1 MSGIF
6 LDEKSREKVI
16 KKFNKINSVNEFV
29 SLLNFIEKNNDN
41 LKDKNAFKPINSK
54 QLYHISKTKDKRYLE
69 FSIPKKNGGKRKI
82 QTPDEI
88 LKRVQ
93 KLINYLLQLIFEPYS
108 HYSSNGFLFG
118 KGIIRNA
125 TPHIGKEY
133 VLNLDIKDFFPS
145 INFRRVKVVLELN
158 PFNLKNEREP
168 ISFIIANL
176 CTHKDQ
182 LPQGAPTSPILSNI
196 VTQKLDRRL
205 TKISLSKNIKY
216 TRYADDV
223 TFSSNKN
230 ILKHIFINKVSKIIQ
245 EENFIVN
252 EDKTRLQKS
261 TERQQV
267 TGLIVN
273 KKLNVK
279 REYLQKVRAMLN
291 NWEKGGLEYAINVF
305 KKHQPTE
312 KVNYPFK
319 EVLLGHISFIRQIK
333 GIDNSVSIKLTEKF
347 SLLNNLIDYN
357 FIKNDKVKKR
367 LIDDNHKMERFLL
380 VENLTD
386 KDKFISFCTSAFHQI
401 ENLVNYYYWSKFD
414 NIELLLNYLFINNP
428 SFKSRYKTIEKTKGF
443 KKISDLN
450 INVLVY
456 LYEKEFYFDKKKFY
470 KQELTK
476 IREIRNDDSH
486 RCSVIDVDKK
496 EIAKEFNR
504 LEQKKINFKKNNKNL
519 VYSKVE
525 TKFLLKYETYK
536 FLEKKNYKAVREILR
551 EVSVNI
557 KNTLPNT
564 V

>member
-1 MSGIF
+1 MELG
-6 LDEKSREKVI
+6 LP
-16 KKFNKINSVNEFV
+16 
-29 SLLNFIEKNNDN
+29 L
-41 LKDKNAFKPINSK
+41 
-54 QLYHISKTKDKRYLE
+54 
-69 FSIPKKNGGKRKI
+69 
-82 QTPDEI
+82 
-88 LKRVQ
+88 
-93 KLINYLLQLIFEPYS
+93 
-108 HYSSNGFLFG
+108 
-118 KGIIRNA
+118 
-125 TPHIGKEY
+125 
-133 VLNLDIKDFFPS
+133 
-145 INFRRVKVVLELN
+145 RR
-158 PFNLKNEREP
+158 
-168 ISFIIANL
+168 
-176 CTHKDQ
+176 
-182 LPQGAPTSPILSNI
+182 
-196 VTQKLDRRL
+196 
-205 TKISLSKNIKY
+205 
-216 TRYADDV
+216 
-223 TFSSNKN
+223 
-230 ILKHIFINKVSKIIQ
+230 
-245 EENFIVN
+245 
-252 EDKTRLQKS
+252 
-261 TERQQV
+261 
-267 TGLIVN
+267 
-273 KKLNVK
+273 
-279 REYLQKVRAMLN
+279 
-291 NWEKGGLEYAINVF
+291 
-305 KKHQPTE
+305 
-312 KVNYPFK
+312 
-319 EVLLGHISFIRQIK
+319 
-333 GIDNSVSIKLTEKF
+333 
-347 SLLNNLIDYN
+347 
-357 FIKNDKVKKR
+357 KVKKR